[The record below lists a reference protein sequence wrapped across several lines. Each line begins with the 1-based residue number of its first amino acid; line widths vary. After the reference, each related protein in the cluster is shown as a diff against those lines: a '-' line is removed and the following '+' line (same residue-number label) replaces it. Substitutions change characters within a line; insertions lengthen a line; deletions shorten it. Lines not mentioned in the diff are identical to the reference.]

1 MIAATRLRR
10 FDYAWIVAGVTFL
23 TLLTSA
29 GIGATRNVL
38 ILPLG
43 DDFGWDRA
51 TISLA
56 VAVNLFLYGMCG
68 PFAGAFMLRFGIR
81 RVMVGAL
88 LTLAA
93 GVGVSMFVQQ
103 PWQLILLWGV
113 VVGLGSGAMALVLG
127 ATVANRWFVKRRGL
141 VLGLLTASNATGQ
154 LVFLPIQAAI
164 VVDFGWRMA
173 VLTAALVALVVSGVV
188 FWFMRDDPRDVGSRP
203 YGAPADWSPPT
214 PSAVGN
220 PFGAALTTLGELSR
234 TRDFWFLAGSF
245 FICGASTAGLIGTH
259 LIPASA
265 DHGVPEVTAASL
277 LAVIGAFDLVGTT
290 CSGWLSDRIDNR
302 LLLVW
307 YYSLRGLSLLF
318 LPFAYSSGIFGLAAF
333 AVFYGLDWVA
343 TVPPTVRLASDRFG
357 PQRVGVVFGWIF
369 ASHQVGAA
377 AAAFGAGAVRTWAG
391 DYQLSFMAAGLLCL
405 VAAGLVTRI
414 GRSPSGRPLP
424 ATTPVFVGS
433 R

>member
-1 MIAATRLRR
+1 M
-10 FDYAWIVAGVTFL
+10 
-23 TLLTSA
+23 
-29 GIGATRNVL
+29 L

-56 VAVNLFLYGMCG
+56 VAINLFLYGLCG
-68 PFAGAFMLRFGIR
+68 PFAGAFMLRFGVR

-93 GVGVSMFVQQ
+93 GVGLSVFIQQ

-141 VLGLLTASNATGQ
+141 ILGLLTASNATGQ
-154 LVFLPIQAAI
+154 LIFLPIQAAI
-164 VVDFGWRMA
+164 VVDFGWRLA
-173 VLTAALVALVVSGVV
+173 VLTAALVALIVSGVV
-188 FWFMRDDPRDVGSRP
+188 FWLMRDDPREIGSRP
-203 YGAPADWSPPT
+203 YGAPADWSPPAA
-214 PSAVGN
+214 SAVGN
-220 PFGAALTTLGELSR
+220 PFGAALATLGEVSR
-234 TRDFWFLAGSF
+234 TRDFWFLSGSF

-259 LIPASA
+259 LIPASV
-265 DHGVPEVTAASL
+265 DHGVSEVTAAGL
-277 LAVIGAFDLVGTT
+277 LAIIGAFDLVGTT
-290 CSGWLSDRIDNR
+290 CSGWLSDRVDNR

-318 LPFAYSSGIFGLAAF
+318 LPFAYGSGMFGLAAF

-343 TVPPTVRLASDRFG
+343 TVPADR
-357 PQRVGVVFGWIF
+357 
-369 ASHQVGAA
+369 
-377 AAAFGAGAVRTWAG
+377 
-391 DYQLSFMAAGLLCL
+391 
-405 VAAGLVTRI
+405 
-414 GRSPSGRPLP
+414 
-424 ATTPVFVGS
+424 ATD